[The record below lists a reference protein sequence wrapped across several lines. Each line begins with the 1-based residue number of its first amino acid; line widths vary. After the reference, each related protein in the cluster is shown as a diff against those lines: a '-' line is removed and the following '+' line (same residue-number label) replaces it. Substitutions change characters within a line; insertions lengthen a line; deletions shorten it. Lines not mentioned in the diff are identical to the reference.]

1 MGSDIPHYHG
11 NGCTMVFMEIIPAL
25 HGNSRVGLVPY
36 RLASFS
42 CLSFLVICK
51 NLLDQGKRNTE
62 MSRGIVQLAI
72 VLVFMAVALS
82 IGLKG
87 SRLVKREPEDYF
99 LAGRSLGT
107 LVLLLTMFATLMSA
121 FTFFGGPGQ
130 VYSTGMEWL
139 LVMGIMDGFLV
150 AVLWYLIGSR
160 QWKLGQKHHYM
171 TLGEMLE
178 GRFGSCFL
186 RVVVSLVS
194 LFWLFPYL
202 MLQQMGGGYAL
213 AGLTRGVIP
222 YAVGA
227 GLITVFMI
235 VYVVIGGMRAV
246 VRTDVFQGLFMLVAI
261 WLALIFIGRGVGSPT
276 VVASKILSEAK
287 RVFTLGDP
295 WTPQMMWS
303 AAISTALGVICF
315 PQINQRFFTAKSE
328 RVLQR
333 SFILWPLLCL
343 LLFFPAFLIGAWGVV
358 IVPGLEKP
366 DTVLSV
372 MLDRYTPFWFS
383 ALVVSGAMAAMMSS
397 SDSMLLSASSYLTHD
412 IYKRVLNTQAS
423 SEKEEMVGRL
433 VVAVFAVMTYLV
445 SLLQP
450 GSLVGIG
457 LVAFGGFAQLTPLL
471 LVSLYWKRTTTAG
484 MVTALIASE
493 GFYMGSKFIPGIP
506 TSYWGWDSSM
516 IAIVIGT
523 GLVLLVSFFGSRAQS

>member
-1 MGSDIPHYHG
+1 
-11 NGCTMVFMEIIPAL
+11 
-25 HGNSRVGLVPY
+25 
-36 RLASFS
+36 
-42 CLSFLVICK
+42 
-51 NLLDQGKRNTE
+51 
-62 MSRGIVQLAI
+62 
-72 VLVFMAVALS
+72 
-82 IGLKG
+82 
-87 SRLVKREPEDYF
+87 
-99 LAGRSLGT
+99 
-107 LVLLLTMFATLMSA
+107 
-121 FTFFGGPGQ
+121 
-130 VYSTGMEWL
+130 
-139 LVMGIMDGFLV
+139 
-150 AVLWYLIGSR
+150 
-160 QWKLGQKHHYM
+160 
-171 TLGEMLE
+171 
-178 GRFGSCFL
+178 
-186 RVVVSLVS
+186 
-194 LFWLFPYL
+194 
-202 MLQQMGGGYAL
+202 
-213 AGLTRGVIP
+213 
-222 YAVGA
+222 
-227 GLITVFMI
+227 
-235 VYVVIGGMRAV
+235 
-246 VRTDVFQGLFMLVAI
+246 
-261 WLALIFIGRGVGSPT
+261 
-276 VVASKILSEAK
+276 
-287 RVFTLGDP
+287 
-295 WTPQMMWS
+295 
-303 AAISTALGVICF
+303 
-315 PQINQRFFTAKSE
+315 
-328 RVLQR
+328 
-333 SFILWPLLCL
+333 
-343 LLFFPAFLIGAWGVV
+343 FFPAFLIGAWGVV

-493 GFYMGSKFIPGIP
+493 GFYMGSKFIPCIP